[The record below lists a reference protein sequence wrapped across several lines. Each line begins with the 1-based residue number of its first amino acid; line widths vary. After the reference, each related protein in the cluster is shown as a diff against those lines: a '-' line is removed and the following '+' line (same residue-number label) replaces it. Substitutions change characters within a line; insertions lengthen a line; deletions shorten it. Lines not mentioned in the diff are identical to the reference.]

1 MVSYVLILFGFKECM
16 DYMNTILFVF
26 LCKTVEEIGALKLCS
41 SLKNMCGYC
50 FHGSLVK
57 LKQVVY
63 DIVLVVFVSEQFC
76 VPELHFDDLGVGG
89 QWNCTLDK
97 KYTDL
102 SVLSSALQIKVH
114 AFVGFHDSVVEGVCC
129 GWLKYLTSSLYIW
142 FMFLQI
148 LLVCIHCIYW
158 SSNRKYV
165 HGNHVW
171 LAVAKSLINI
181 GLIFL

>member
-1 MVSYVLILFGFKECM
+1 MVSHVLILLGFKECM

-63 DIVLVVFVSEQFC
+63 DIVLVVFVSQNNSVCLNFT
-76 VPELHFDDLGVGG
+76 LMTWGVGG

-97 KYTDL
+97 KYKDL
-102 SVLSSALQIKVH
+102 SVVSSALQIKFH
-114 AFVGFHDSVVEGVCC
+114 AFVGFHES
-129 GWLKYLTSSLYIW
+129 GWRYVLWMTEVLYFICVHLIYVSAN
-142 FMFLQI
+142 FTCMYTLH
-148 LLVCIHCIYW
+148 LLI
-158 SSNRKYV
+158 
-165 HGNHVW
+165 
-171 LAVAKSLINI
+171 
-181 GLIFL
+181 